1 MSTTEQLKKA
11 VAPAKSTQTAV
22 AEADKPQTITEILTS
37 AEFKAQMALA
47 LPKTLTADRL
57 TRIVLT
63 ECRKTPELRRCNPQS
78 FFGAVL
84 QCAQLGLEPGSA
96 LGHCYLLPYGN
107 GKAKDGR
114 PNCQLIIGYRGM
126 IDLARRSGQI
136 VSINAYCVHQ
146 ADEFVYELGLHPDIK
161 HRPSAMAN
169 RGPVTYVYAVA
180 QLQGG
185 GVQFEVMSRAEIE
198 AVRSQSKAGT
208 RGPWVTHWEEMARKT
223 VVRRLFK
230 YLPVSTEAL
239 RAVEVD
245 EKSDRGE
252 AVTESDFLDAA
263 FVDKGQELHHVTPE
277 EEVTDLE
284 PQAPAEA
291 PTIATDDQPDAGAP
305 AVDPWVA
312 GYEAAQQTA
321 G

>member
-1 MSTTEQLKKA
+1 MSTTEQLRRA
-11 VAPAKSTQTAV
+11 VAPAKPTQTAV
-22 AEADKPQTITEILTS
+22 ADDNKPKTIVEILKS
-37 AEFKAQMALA
+37 ADFKAQMALA

-57 TRIVLT
+57 IRIVLT
-63 ECRKTPELRRCNPQS
+63 ECRKTPELRRCNQAS

-107 GKAKDGR
+107 GKAKDGL

-136 VSINAYCVHQ
+136 VSINAYCVHEK
-146 ADEFVYELGLHPDIK
+146 DEFIYELGLHPDIK

-169 RGPVTYVYAVA
+169 RGPVTFVYAVA

-291 PTIATDDQPDAGAP
+291 PTIAPDDQPDAGAP